1 MKQFFLLIFF
11 IPALAHAQVKKTQS
25 KAVAKTT
32 VKKTVVSKKATTDT
46 IPVKPVD
53 GYLIKGS
60 IKGQPDGALIKM
72 LNGSN
77 GAEEQSTVLKNG
89 KFYFTGK
96 TATPDFKFFGVN
108 GQPPYLIVFL
118 DNSEVTIAA
127 KKDSLATAEVKGSAS
142 QRDFVEFTNT
152 TKPYE
157 NLMMGQGRF
166 DVGFMDKGAQ
176 VLEDF
181 INTHKNS
188 FVTPLAIYRHNMI
201 TGDYG
206 KLEEMYNSLA
216 EPVKASAISN
226 YLSQIIAKDKEAAYG
241 KPVADFTQ
249 PDTSGKNIRLSSFK
263 GKYVLIDFWA
273 SWCGPCRAENP
284 NVVNTFSKFKDKNFT
299 VLSVSLDR
307 AKQPWIDAIA
317 MDGLNW
323 THVSDLKFWNNAV
336 AMQFGISSIPQ
347 NLLLDPQGNLIGKN
361 LRGAAL
367 EYRLSKVLK

>member
-1 MKQFFLLIFF
+1 MFF
-11 IPALAHAQVKKTQS
+11 IPSLTYAQVKKTQS
-25 KAVAKTT
+25 KQATKTA
-32 VKKTVVSKKATTDT
+32 VKKTVVTKKAATDT
-46 IPVKPVD
+46 IPAKPVD

-60 IKGQPDGALIKM
+60 IKGLPDGTNMKM

-77 GAEEQSTVLKNG
+77 GAEEQSTTFKNG
-89 KFYFTGK
+89 HFYFTGK
-96 TATPDFKFFGVN
+96 TTTPDFKFFGIN

-118 DNSEVTIAA
+118 DNSDISITAN
-127 KKDSLATAEVKGSAS
+127 KDSLATGEVKGSAS
-142 QRDFVEFTNT
+142 QNDFVEFSNT

-166 DVGFMDKGAQ
+166 EVAFMDQGAR

-181 INTHKNS
+181 INAHKNS

-201 TGDYG
+201 TGDYA

-216 EPVKASAISN
+216 APVKASAISN
-226 YLSQIIAKDKEAAYG
+226 YLAQLIQKDKESAYG

-249 PDTSGKNIRLSSFK
+249 PDTSGKNISLSSFK
-263 GKYVLIDFWA
+263 GQYVLIDFWA

-284 NVVNTFSKFKDKNFT
+284 NVVNTFTKFHDRNFT

-317 MDGLNW
+317 KDGLNW

-336 AMQFGISSIPQ
+336 AMQFGIQSIPQ
-347 NLLLDPQGNLIGKN
+347 NLLVDPQGNLIGKN